1 MAPRRRQDLK
11 SWFQTLIR
19 TRVWGMDIHPT
30 ARISPSAMIDR
41 TWPRGIHIGEDVL
54 IADEAVVL
62 THDFTRGLYLDTHI
76 GARSYLGPRAIV
88 LPGVTIGT
96 DCMIMPGAFVNKDM
110 PDSSVAIGNPAAVSP
125 RTDRAGHGSDL

>member
-19 TRVWGMDIHPT
+19 TRIWGMDIHPT
-30 ARISPSAMIDR
+30 ARIAPSAMIDR

-62 THDFTRGLYLDTHI
+62 THDFTRGLYLDTRI

-88 LPGVTIGT
+88 LPGVSIGT
-96 DCMIMPGAFVNKDM
+96 DCMVMPGAFVNKDM
-110 PDSSVAIGNPAAVSP
+110 PDHSVAIGNPAAVSP
-125 RTDRAGHGSDL
+125 RTDQAGHGSDL